1 MKIARP
7 NPDEFA
13 PYYDQYISR
22 VKSDDPV
29 KELSKDRKELVK
41 LFAPLK
47 KKQLKYRY
55 ATGKWSPKE
64 ILGHIIDAERVFCY
78 RAMRF
83 ARNDKTELPGFDENS
98 FATENRA
105 DKLKLKSLLAEYV
118 AVRNASIAF
127 FKNLNEE
134 ELMRTG
140 VANGKTMSVRALL
153 YVIAGH
159 QKHHLGVIRERYLN
173 PDYKMAATNE

>member
-1 MKIARP
+1 
-7 NPDEFA
+7 
-13 PYYDQYISR
+13 
-22 VKSDDPV
+22 
-29 KELSKDRKELVK
+29 
-41 LFAPLK
+41 
-47 KKQLKYRY
+47 
-55 ATGKWSPKE
+55 
-64 ILGHIIDAERVFCY
+64 
-78 RAMRF
+78 MRF